1 MDHPRTLV
9 LFDFDGTITHR
20 DTLLA
25 FTRFAVGE
33 ARYGSGLL
41 YLALPLV
48 LQKINVMSSQ
58 RVKEIFLTH
67 FFKDRKLRDFEQRCQ
82 QFDSDVLPGLVRAQ
96 ALEAIQS
103 YVQRGDRTII
113 VSASPQNWILPWAT
127 QWGVEVIATQ
137 LEVKEDRLTGRT
149 AGKNCNGEEKV
160 NRIRRHV
167 NLDDFTEI
175 IVYGDTSGDDAM
187 LQLATQ
193 KHYKPFR

>member
-9 LFDFDGTITHR
+9 LFDLDGTVTHR

-33 ARYGSGLL
+33 ARYFFSMV
-41 YLALPLV
+41 YLAVPLV

-58 RVKEIFLTH
+58 RTKEIFLSH
-67 FFKDRKLRDFEQRCQ
+67 FFKGWKLVDFEERCQ
-82 QFDSDVLPGLVRAQ
+82 QFDRDVLPGLIRSQ
-96 ALEAIQS
+96 ALKALQS

-127 QWGVEVIATQ
+127 KEGVEVIATQ
-137 LEVKEDRLTGRT
+137 LEVKEDRLTGRI

-160 NRIRRHV
+160 NRIRHHL
-167 NLDDFTEI
+167 NLNDYSQI
-175 IVYGDTSGDDAM
+175 MAYGDTSGDRAM
-187 LQLATQ
+187 LELATQ
-193 KHYKPFR
+193 KYYKPFR